1 MASQFF
7 LKNVH
12 PEMRAAAVELFG
24 EQGSSAPGANVFGE
38 LMMSLIS
45 PTKDVKDAVDWV
57 LRETGDPDIS
67 LHMRMLMSKYVL
79 ITHILFFSFSFFEVS
94 DKYSFFVISSRSV
107 RPLRAA
113 VNCLGKAVNRLGV
126 SKPRVVIVSDT
137 PSVVKNLELNI
148 SSIAEVSYQ

>member
-12 PEMRAAAVELFG
+12 PEMRAAAVELFR

-94 DKYSFFVISSRSV
+94 DKYSF
-107 RPLRAA
+107 LRDFFQI
-113 VNCLGKAVNRLGV
+113 C
-126 SKPRVVIVSDT
+126 
-137 PSVVKNLELNI
+137 
-148 SSIAEVSYQ
+148 

>member
-24 EQGSSAPGANVFGE
+24 EQGSSTPRANVFGE

-67 LHMRMLMSKYVL
+67 LHMRMLMSKYV
-79 ITHILFFSFSFFEVS
+79 ITHISVSLSFFFKWLIS
-94 DKYSFFVISSRSV
+94 IPSRDFFQI
-107 RPLRAA
+107 
-113 VNCLGKAVNRLGV
+113 C
-126 SKPRVVIVSDT
+126 
-137 PSVVKNLELNI
+137 
-148 SSIAEVSYQ
+148 